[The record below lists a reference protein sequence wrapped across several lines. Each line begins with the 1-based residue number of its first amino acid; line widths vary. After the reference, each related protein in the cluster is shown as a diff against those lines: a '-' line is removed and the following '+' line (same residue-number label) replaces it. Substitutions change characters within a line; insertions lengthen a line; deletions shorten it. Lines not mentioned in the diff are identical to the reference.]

1 MNFLQNLINVCFRIL
16 NLIFRLVFKF
26 LPFGEKSDKFFHF
39 FSFFLNHRRFPTKKS
54 LFNDVLYHFKV
65 GKESSYPL
73 QRLTTE
79 KDGVKLYVKAVIGE
93 KYNVKTFK
101 VIEDINDLYSFEFPY
116 KCCVKPTNSCG
127 EIFLRKNGEGI
138 PFKTLESW
146 LKINYYRK
154 TREKNYK
161 NLQNKLIVEEL
172 LEERLGEG
180 FYDYKVFCFQG
191 RVNLIQ
197 VTVDRYINRSRVFY
211 NKNWEKQDFTIS
223 VQLYKGQV
231 PKPDNLDQMIQIAE
245 KLSNPFGLVRI
256 DLLSDGKNCLV
267 GEITH
272 CHGQAHEP
280 FIPLN
285 SEKKAS
291 ELFLS
296 LSKAN

>member
-1 MNFLQNLINVCFRIL
+1 M
-16 NLIFRLVFKF
+16 
-26 LPFGEKSDKFFHF
+26 
-39 FSFFLNHRRFPTKKS
+39 NHRRFPTKKS
-54 LFNDVLYHFKV
+54 LFNDVLYQFKV
-65 GKESSYPL
+65 GKESSFPL
-73 QRLTTE
+73 HRLTTE
-79 KDGVKLYVKAVIGE
+79 KDGVKIYVKAVIGE
-93 KYNVKTFK
+93 KYNVKTYK
-101 VIEDINDLYSFEFPY
+101 VIEDINDLYSFRFPY
-116 KCCVKPTNSCG
+116 KCCVKPTNSCRNFSK
-127 EIFLRKNGEGI
+127 ENGEGI

-146 LKINYYRK
+146 LKINYYKK

-180 FYDYKVFCFQG
+180 FYDYKVFCFHG

-211 NKNWEKQDFTIS
+211 NKNWDKQDFTIS

-231 PKPDNLDQMIQIAE
+231 PKPDNLNQMIQIAE

-285 SEKKAS
+285 SEKK
-291 ELFLS
+291 LLS
-296 LSKAN
+296 FFFR